1 MVNAVS
7 NSTVPKISLVVG
19 GSYGAG
25 NYAMSGRSFNSNF
38 LFTWPSA
45 KIAVMGAEQAAKSL
59 TSIKTAKMSNLSD
72 EKKEEIF
79 TEIKNSYDKQS
90 DARYAAA
97 RLWTDEIILPNE
109 TREKLSYALSVI
121 SNINNIDKPNYG
133 VLQV

>member
-1 MVNAVS
+1 
-7 NSTVPKISLVVG
+7 
-19 GSYGAG
+19 
-25 NYAMSGRSFNSNF
+25 
-38 LFTWPSA
+38 
-45 KIAVMGAEQAAKSL
+45 
-59 TSIKTAKMSNLSD
+59 MSNLSD

-79 TEIKNSYDKQS
+79 TEIKNTYDKQS

-121 SNINNIDKPNYG
+121 ANINNIDKPNYG